1 MCVVWRVPLQVCVCG
16 MCMCIEQRAVI
27 SRIVAYVCMELS
39 MYVASSHMYVCVTQ
53 ALQCM
58 CIDGDARMCS
68 RAWMDVC
75 TVWAAQWIACGVWTW
90 CHRLPSVWIVTGW
103 RMDASHCRLSMD
115 ERTGYMREPVGDDV
129 SITGESPSCRAAALA
144 CRGTGG
150 SCSSSTAGSDACGS
164 GRGGDRGSLGRAADR
179 A

>member
-1 MCVVWRVPLQVCVCG
+1 MEHVHVCSVACACVYGAWSMCVRS
-16 MCMCIEQRAVI
+16 MCMCVRSMCMCVRSMCMCVEQRAVI

-53 ALQCM
+53 ALQCT

-75 TVWAAQWIACGVWTW
+75 TMWAAQWIACGVWTW

-103 RMDASHCRLSMD
+103 WMDVSHCRPSMD
-115 ERTGYMREPVGDDV
+115 ERPGLCVDP
-129 SITGESPSCRAAALA
+129 AAMWM
-144 CRGTGG
+144 
-150 SCSSSTAGSDACGS
+150 
-164 GRGGDRGSLGRAADR
+164 
-179 A
+179 